1 MSKLSKFNAYVSAVG
16 HWMPEK
22 VITNQ
27 HFASYLETSDEWI
40 RTRTGIQE
48 RRFLEAD
55 QPTSYAAVKAIEIV
69 LKNRG
74 ITPDDLDLIIVA
86 TVTPDMIYPSTACV
100 IQEKIGAKNCWGYD
114 VLAACSGFLFALTTG
129 AQFIE
134 SGMHKKVL
142 VVGAEKMSAIV
153 NMQDR
158 NTCVL
163 FGDGAAAFLL
173 EPTED
178 KSLGIL
184 DTNLHIDGKGGKFL
198 YQPAGGSLNPTTHE
212 TVDKGMQFVHQEGQA
227 VFKEAVKGMADVS
240 IEIIER
246 NNLKSDDIAFIVPHQ
261 ANMRIIQATADRAKL
276 SMDKVMVNIHKYG
289 NTTSATIPSCV
300 SEYWQNGKLKK
311 GDYIVLTSFGAGFTW
326 GSILLKWAI

>member
-1 MSKLSKFNAYVSAVG
+1 MSKTGKFNAYVSAVG
-16 HWMPEK
+16 HWMPGK
-22 VITNQ
+22 VVTNH
-27 HFASYLETSDEWI
+27 HFASYLDTTDEWI
-40 RTRTGIQE
+40 KTRTGISE
-48 RRFLEAD
+48 RRFLEDD
-55 QPTSYAAVKAIEIV
+55 QPTSYAAVKAIEET

-74 ITPDDLDLIIVA
+74 ITAEELDLIIVA

-114 VLAACSGFLFALTTG
+114 ILAACSGFIFSLATA
-129 AQFIE
+129 AQFID

-178 KSLGIL
+178 KSMGIL
-184 DTNLHIDGKGGKFL
+184 DTILHIDGS
-198 YQPAGGSLNPTTHE
+198 GSLNPTTHD
-212 TVDKGMQFVHQEGQA
+212 TVDKGMQFVHQAGQA

-240 IEIIER
+240 VELMER
-246 NNLKSDDIAFIVPHQ
+246 NNLTADDVAFLVPHQ
-261 ANMRIIQATADRAKL
+261 ANMRIIQACADRMKVG
-276 SMDKVMVNIHKYG
+276 MDKVMINIHKYG

-300 SEYWQNGKLKK
+300 SEYWQEGKIKK
-311 GDYIVLTSFGAGFTW
+311 GDNIILTSFGAGFTW
-326 GSILLKWAI
+326 GSILLRWGI